1 LSNTLVTGLVRGP
14 TGFDAMC
21 DVTRKWLGR
30 RLAARVRESSARPKR
45 RLTITV
51 LTLVLTTAPTFTQA
65 GAPQTLRLIAQADL
79 RVLDPIWTTATIT
92 RNFGYMVYDTLFA
105 LDRQFRAQPQMVQ
118 SWIIAPDRQTYTF
131 TLRDKLKF
139 SDGEPVRSAD
149 CIASLK
155 RWSARD
161 ALGQSLAAAIAQYR
175 VEDDHTFAIVL
186 KKPFPLL
193 LYALAK
199 PDSNVPFMM
208 PQRIAETSPDVRTK
222 DATGSGPFVFVR
234 DEWQPGHQAVFV
246 KNPEYVP
253 RNEPPSW
260 AAGGKSVRVDRVEWL
275 YIPDPATAMAAFTA
289 GEADWWEDPPPD
301 FYPLLANDAKVSL
314 AQSSPLDVAGLL
326 RFNQLQPPF
335 DKTKM
340 RLALLYAVDQS
351 EYMSAV
357 AGDAHYWHTCY
368 SIYACGGPMASD
380 AGAEAL
386 ERPRDLDRA
395 KALIHEAGYH
405 GEKVVLLD
413 PTDFF
418 VIHAMVQVTG
428 DMLRRLGVNVEVQ
441 AMDWGTLLARRA
453 VKSPVDQGGWS
464 IFLTMF
470 PGFAILDPGVDA
482 PLRANGAEAWL
493 GWPADPVIEKLRDA
507 WLAAPAE
514 SERKI
519 LAADLQRE
527 AFKSIP
533 YIPLGEFSQ
542 RTAFHTNLTG
552 VDLGPGLFLWN
563 VTKGGPLQSTPR
575 SP

>member
-1 LSNTLVTGLVRGP
+1 
-14 TGFDAMC
+14 
-21 DVTRKWLGR
+21 
-30 RLAARVRESSARPKR
+30 
-45 RLTITV
+45 V
-51 LTLVLTTAPTFTQA
+51 LTLALTTTPTLAPA
-65 GAPQTLRLIAQADL
+65 GSPQTLRLIAQADL

-92 RNFGYMVYDTLFA
+92 RNFGYMIYDTLFA
-105 LDRQFRAQPQMVQ
+105 LDSQFRAQPQMVQ
-118 SWIIAPDRQTYTF
+118 SWSIARDRLTYTF
-131 TLRDKLKF
+131 TLRDGLKF
-139 SDGEPVRSAD
+139 SDGEPVRSTD

-155 RWSARD
+155 RWGARD

-175 VEDDHTFAIVL
+175 IEDDHAFSILL

-193 LYALAK
+193 LEALAK
-199 PDSNVPFMM
+199 PDSNVPFIM
-208 PQRIAETSPDVRTK
+208 PRRVAETSPDVQIK
-222 DATGSGPFVFVR
+222 EAIGSGPFVFVQG
-234 DEWQPGHQAVFV
+234 EWQPGHHAVFV

-253 RNEPPSW
+253 RSEPPSW

-275 YIPDPATAMAAFTA
+275 YIPDPTTAMAAFTA

-301 FYPLLANDAKVSL
+301 FYQLLANDPKVSL

-335 DKTKM
+335 DNPKM

-357 AGDAHYWHTCY
+357 AGDARYWHTCY
-368 SIYACGGPMASD
+368 SVYACGGPMASD

-395 KALIHEAGYH
+395 KALIREAGYH
-405 GEKVVLLD
+405 GEKVVVLD

-418 VIHAMVQVTG
+418 VIHAIVQVTG
-428 DMLRRLGVNVEVQ
+428 DMLRRLGVNVEVE

-493 GWPADPVIEKLRDA
+493 GWPDDPVIEKLRDA

-514 SERKI
+514 QERKI

-542 RTAFHTNLTG
+542 RTAFHKNLSG

-563 VTKGGPLQSTPR
+563 VAKDPQQ
-575 SP
+575 